1 MDQIS
6 LKVSVFIVS
15 TVNVCFHMHGFMCIR
30 KVIKE
35 QSFSNILYSINLTHK
50 IIESPLLAWLVGIS
64 LMAHLGP
71 ISQRDLSP
79 DFCQQNVKY
88 LVLDLVDPT
97 KQLSP

>member
-1 MDQIS
+1 
-6 LKVSVFIVS
+6 
-15 TVNVCFHMHGFMCIR
+15 
-30 KVIKE
+30 
-35 QSFSNILYSINLTHK
+35 
-50 IIESPLLAWLVGIS
+50 
-64 LMAHLGP
+64 MAHLGP